1 MCSGRIVIIPQAYPK
16 EFREDVVRVARSGGA
31 LIRQVAADD
40 FGIAESCL
48 RRWIA
53 KAERPRDVDASA
65 ASESAELRALRRR
78 NQVLEQE

>member
-1 MCSGRIVIIPQAYPK
+1 MCFGRIVIIPQAYPK

-31 LIRQVAADD
+31 PIRQVAKD